1 MGVIDHQTHWFPPAA
16 LEALVGRTR
25 FPRVQKSGSGYIL
38 EVADGAGLP
47 IAPQLVDLE
56 AQLNEAA
63 DHGVQTLVSS
73 PVTLGEVMHLE
84 STEAV
89 ELLDGLNAEVG
100 RAQREHADRFAGL
113 AMLPLWS

>member
-1 MGVIDHQTHWFPPAA
+1 
-16 LEALVGRTR
+16 
-25 FPRVQKSGSGYIL
+25 
-38 EVADGAGLP
+38 
-47 IAPQLVDLE
+47 
-56 AQLNEAA
+56 
-63 DHGVQTLVSS
+63 
-73 PVTLGEVMHLE
+73 MHLE